1 MPNDKVRE
9 AINTYNEVDGKNIDQ
24 GMLSSPH
31 IHFCIKKFKIIENY
45 DESCIKPA
53 SYDMRLGRKFL
64 TWENGKRVEF
74 YIGKEED
81 KNRNIFKSIDLKP
94 NSLSFIT
101 TIEKFNLPKDI
112 IARFNLKS
120 IWVHQGLLLGTGPI
134 VDPELQAHILIPL
147 HNFSSE
153 NITLYYGEKIIS
165 VEFTKTLN
173 PDDKF
178 KNNSEIKYVKNKNA
192 IFDFDGYRKR
202 IERKKIESSVLS
214 KFFEYD
220 DKLKYYENQINR
232 YRNLIGK
239 FSWGTAIAFFLT
251 LIGLSTLVITTWSFV
266 SNAREELVKSSSIIS
281 NYNSEINK
289 LKKKNEDMYSRINKL
304 ESIIIKIQE

>member
-1 MPNDKVRE
+1 MSNDKVRE
-9 AINTYNEVDGKNIDQ
+9 AINTYNDDDGKKIEQ

-31 IHFCIKKFKIIENY
+31 IHFCIKKFNIIENY
-45 DESCIKPA
+45 DESCIKSS
-53 SYDMRLGRKFL
+53 SYDMRLGSKFL
-64 TWENGKRVEF
+64 TWENEKRVEF

-120 IWVHQGLLLGTGPI
+120 KWVHQGLLLGTGPI
-134 VDPELQAHILIPL
+134 VDQELQAHILIPL

-173 PDDKF
+173 PDDRF
-178 KNNSEIKYVKNKNA
+178 TVNSDIIKYVKNKNA

-202 IERKKIESSVLS
+202 IERKKV
-214 KFFEYD
+214 
-220 DKLKYYENQINR
+220 KY
-232 YRNLIGK
+232 
-239 FSWGTAIAFFLT
+239 
-251 LIGLSTLVITTWSFV
+251 
-266 SNAREELVKSSSIIS
+266 
-281 NYNSEINK
+281 
-289 LKKKNEDMYSRINKL
+289 
-304 ESIIIKIQE
+304 